1 MVLTEGQL
9 ITKLKYRFGEK
20 FPWLAGLCNNTELVL
35 TDQPIITPDG
45 TETVGYCHD
54 TTITLRKDFVG
65 NDFDVALGV
74 FAHEVLHIV
83 LMHTAR
89 YAHYKEQGMSNE
101 WAMGY
106 NILADLRINSMLRNE
121 GIKLPEGCVDSGNI
135 NECLKQSGFKK
146 AEGVSGTIGELVDV
160 INADDLLSTDKAFNM
175 FRSYYTIEERPKGR
189 GRGNGGGGAKQ
200 WNGNDLGQG
209 TKSAKEQEEDI
220 QQKIVS
226 GLVGSQEK
234 GSGHGGM
241 RRLFEKA
248 YYQKKIDYGKIVK
261 QSLCRDMQR
270 VIDYNQ
276 PHKKSLEL
284 DFCPY
289 LPRWNNQEN
298 KYHVAIGID
307 NSGSMS
313 SETIN
318 KICGEL
324 FRLIERYP
332 VSFDVFVCDDEISNV
347 FMDVR
352 KVEQLKKIKQISGCG
367 GTSFSPVLER
377 IEKMKHM
384 KGKGRRDYKTL
395 LYFSD
400 GFGNNSELKEV
411 KGLKV
416 FWMIDDQG
424 RKINFPFGKVYM
436 IS

>member
-1 MVLTEGQL
+1 MTLTEGQL

-20 FPWLAGLCNNTELVL
+20 FPWLAGLCNNVELKL
-35 TDQPIITPDG
+35 TDKPIITPDG
-45 TETVGYCHD
+45 GETVGYCHD
-54 TTITLRKDFVG
+54 TEVVLNKEFVG
-65 NDFDVALGV
+65 SDFEMALGV
-74 FAHEVLHIV
+74 FVHEVMHIA

-89 YAHYKEQGMSNE
+89 YTHYKEQGMSDE
-101 WAMGY
+101 WASGY

-121 GIKLPEGCVDSGNI
+121 GIKLPDGCVDSNNI
-135 NECLKQSGFKK
+135 NEVLTQGGFKK
-146 AEGVSGTIGELVDV
+146 VEGATGTIAELVDV
-160 INADDLLSTDKAFNM
+160 INSDDLLSTDKAFNM
-175 FRSYYTIEERPKGR
+175 FRSYYTIDEKPKGR
-189 GRGNGGGGAKQ
+189 GRGNGGGGASK
-200 WNGNDLGQG
+200 WNGNDIGRG
-209 TKSAKEQEEDI
+209 TNSAKQQEEDI

-226 GLVGSQEK
+226 GLVGSQER
-234 GSGHGGM
+234 GTGHGGM

-261 QSLCRDMQR
+261 QSLCKDMQR

-276 PHKKSLEL
+276 PHKKSFELE
-284 DFCPY
+284 FCPY

-313 SETIN
+313 DENIK